1 MADRRGDF
9 APEPPVELPP
19 GRLVHVRGRGEFF
32 IRDTGPA
39 SAGGPPVL
47 LLHGWMFQ
55 SDLNWHRCYAPL
67 HEGGYRVLAIDHR
80 GHGRGLRT
88 PAPFRLADCAADAAA
103 VVREIGCGPVTA
115 VGYSMGGT
123 IAELMAR
130 DHPDTV
136 AALLCSAT
144 APDWSEPHMRRLWRA
159 MAGLRL
165 LLNVFPTGAWRA
177 ALRAGGFGDNQ
188 TTTWVASELSRGSS
202 RDLAEAGRELGRYD
216 GRPWLAG
223 LDLPAAV
230 IVTTRDRS
238 VPPRKQHELASLLQA
253 RVFEDEGGHDSVVVR
268 GDRYAA
274 VLLEALAALRRAG
287 ASGVNPGVASVT
299 PAGLE

>member
-1 MADRRGDF
+1 M
-9 APEPPVELPP
+9 
-19 GRLVHVRGRGEFF
+19 HVRGRGEFF
-32 IRDTGPA
+32 IRDTGPPTPPA
-39 SAGGPPVL
+39 PRATGSGPPVL

-55 SDLNWHRCYAPL
+55 SDLNWHRCYRPL
-67 HEGGYRVLAIDHR
+67 ADAGHRVLAIDHR

-88 PAPFRLADCAADAAA
+88 PVPFRLADCAADAAA
-103 VVREIGCGPVTA
+103 VVRELGCGPVTA
-115 VGYSMGGT
+115 VGYSMGGV

-144 APDWSEPHMRRLWRA
+144 APDWSEPYMHRLWRT
-159 MAGLRL
+159 MAVLRL
-165 LLNVFPTGAWRA
+165 LLTLFPTGAWRA
-177 ALRAGGFGDNQ
+177 ALRLGGFRAGP

-223 LDLPAAV
+223 LDVPAAV
-230 IVTTRDRS
+230 IVTAGDRS
-238 VPPRKQHELASLLQA
+238 VPPRKQRELADLLRA

-274 VLLEALAALRRAG
+274 VLLEALASLRAEQAQAGDRRVASAG
-287 ASGVNPGVASVT
+287 AT
-299 PAGLE
+299 GLE